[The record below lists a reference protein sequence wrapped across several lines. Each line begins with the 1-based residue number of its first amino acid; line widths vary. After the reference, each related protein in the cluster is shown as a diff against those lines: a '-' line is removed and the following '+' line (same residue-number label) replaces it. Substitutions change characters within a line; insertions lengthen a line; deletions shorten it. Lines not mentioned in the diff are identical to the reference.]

1 MEETIAVD
9 RRAQHR
15 LHVLNHVL
23 AGALTAA
30 QAAELLELSLRQVRR
45 LLAAYRSDGVA
56 ALVHGNRGQPPANR
70 LDQQLRQ
77 RVVELASGRYAGVNR
92 AHLAELLAEREG
104 ILIAE
109 RSLRRVLAEAG
120 LPAVRRRRPS
130 RHRSRRER
138 MPRAGLLLQVDGS
151 RHAWLEERGPML
163 TLVGAIDDAS
173 NVVTGATFREQEDA
187 AGYFEVLT
195 QTAIGYGLPAGLY
208 SDRHG
213 IFWRDRRRP
222 PSLAEQLAGRHS
234 PTQLGRALEEAGI
247 AWIAA
252 RSPQAK
258 GRIER
263 LWGTWQDR
271 LLVELRLAGA
281 CTLAEANAV
290 LTAFLPRHNARFVVE
305 PADALPAWR
314 PLPPGMQVE
323 ALFCFAYPRRVAG
336 DATVRLDG
344 EVLAL
349 PPRADGRS
357 WAGRR
362 LVVQERLDGS
372 RWAIA
377 DAVAYALT
385 AAPADPVTLRARG
398 GPRDPLTSDPAPVA
412 APPASPPPVTLPAPP
427 SGAPRRPAANH
438 PWRTSHT
445 GFRTRG

>member
-1 MEETIAVD
+1 MEKRETITVD
-9 RRAQHR
+9 PRAQRR

-23 AGALTAA
+23 TDALSAA

-45 LLAAYRSDGVA
+45 LLAAYRAEGIS
-56 ALVHGNRGQPPANR
+56 ALVHGNRGRAPLNR
-70 LDQQLRQ
+70 IDDHLRA
-77 RVVELASGRYAGVNR
+77 RLVELASGTYAGVNR
-92 AHLAELLAEREG
+92 AHLAELLAEREE
-104 ILIAE
+104 IVIAA
-109 RSLRRVLAEAG
+109 RSLRRVLSEAG
-120 LPAVRRRRPS
+120 LPAVRRRRPA

-151 RHAWLEERGPML
+151 RHAWLEQRGPLL
-163 TLVGAIDDAS
+163 TLVGGIDDAS
-173 NVVTGATFREQEDA
+173 GTVTGAVFREQEDA
-187 AGYFEVLT
+187 AGYFEVLI
-195 QTAIGYGLPAGLY
+195 QTAVGYGLPAGLY

-234 PTQLGRALEEAGI
+234 PTQVGRALEEAGI

-281 CTLAEANAV
+281 ASLAEANQV
-290 LTAFLPRHNARFVVE
+290 LAAFIPRHNARFALA
-305 PADALPAWR
+305 PADPLPAWR
-314 PLPPGMQVE
+314 PLAAGQVP
-323 ALFCFAYPRRVAG
+323 AAMFCFSYPRRVAA

-349 PPRADGRS
+349 PQRPDRRS

-362 LVVQERLDGS
+362 VMVQERLDGS

-377 DAVAYALT
+377 DGEYRLT
-385 AAPADPVTLRARG
+385 AAPPEPATLRARG
-398 GPRDPLTSDPAPVA
+398 GPRLPLAADREPALPRQA
-412 APPASPPPVTLPAPP
+412 APPKPVAPA
-427 SGAPRRPAANH
+427 APRRPAADH
-438 PWRTSHT
+438 PWRSSHT
-445 GFRTRG
+445 DFGNRR